1 MTEENLKKAVAA
13 AWNGIVG
20 EREERLPGW
29 ERKESNGNALER
41 YRAKIM
47 TEVTADG
54 PIEKEI
60 PELTRMFLEE
70 IEVESPT
77 EIVVRFLDGSKK
89 KVRI

>member
-1 MTEENLKKAVAA
+1 MTEEYLKKAVAA
-13 AWNGIVG
+13 AWNGIVE

-29 ERKESNGNALER
+29 LRKESEGNALER
-41 YRAKIM
+41 YRAKHM
-47 TEVTADG
+47 AAVTADG

-77 EIVVRFLDGSKK
+77 EIVVRFLDGSER